1 MAMEISG
8 AMSLSKPQVTSG
20 ASSRMGPS
28 KKMSHLFDK
37 IDSQGTGSISR
48 EQFSNAFETLNPPKR
63 FKSMSADQVF
73 DQITNNKTNSVA
85 KSDFVSAM
93 TQLSRSLVQ
102 GQSEQPANAAAA
114 PSQTLMTSLQS
125 FNGLGGNVDMLV

>member
-8 AMSLSKPQVTSG
+8 AMSLSKPQITSG

-28 KKMSHLFDK
+28 KKMSNLFEK
-37 IDSQGTGSISR
+37 IDSQGTGSVSR
-48 EQFSNAFETLNPPKR
+48 EQFNKAFETLNPPKR

-73 DQITNNKTNSVA
+73 DQLTTNKTNSVA

-93 TQLSRSLVQ
+93 TQLSRSLIQ
-102 GQSEQPANAAAA
+102 GQSQQPASAAAA